1 MLECNKAITSATWS
15 SAKWPRASSQRTY
28 MLVGLMQSV
37 ARDIL
42 LAQIVLLDGMVAFKV
57 LQTIGQEVAALA
69 EYARII
75 KIARNRGF

>member
-1 MLECNKAITSATWS
+1 
-15 SAKWPRASSQRTY
+15 

-57 LQTIGQEVAALA
+57 LQTIGQEVVALA

>member
-1 MLECNKAITSATWS
+1 MI
-15 SAKWPRASSQRTY
+15 
-28 MLVGLMQSV
+28 VGLMQSV

-42 LAQIVLLDGMVAFKV
+42 LARIVLLCGMVAFNV
-57 LQTIGQEVAALA
+57 LRSIGQEVVALA

>member
-1 MLECNKAITSATWS
+1 
-15 SAKWPRASSQRTY
+15 

-57 LQTIGQEVAALA
+57 LQTIGQEVVALA

-75 KIARNRGF
+75 KSPEIGAFERQWMQNLFRIGVVSG